1 VLVSFDGFRG
11 DYLDRYN
18 APSFQR
24 LAQRGVRAKGLIP
37 GFPSKTFPN
46 HVSIVTGEYPGT
58 HGITSNTF
66 YDPDRK
72 AFYSISQ
79 PNTVRDGSWYK
90 AEPLWV
96 TAERQGMVTASYF
109 WVGSEAAIKGIR
121 PATTMHFPDS
131 VTNLQRVD
139 TVLSWLNLPPERR
152 PHFLTLYISDVDGA
166 GHTYGPDDPHLQI
179 AILAV
184 DSALGHLMSGID
196 ALPIRDRIY
205 TVLVSDHGMAP
216 HSPEQTTTVSS
227 LLDTTGIIIGDLG
240 PNGHF
245 YVPGGVEKARI
256 IRDSLNRH
264 LQHGRAFLREELPQ
278 RLHYS
283 SDPRGGDVVVMMDE
297 NYEIAR
303 RVPRTAGGNH
313 GWDPIHPSM
322 YGIFLVSG
330 PGIKKGTMIAPF
342 ENIQVFPFLT
352 EILGLK
358 SPPGIDGKAGWL
370 RHEVMQ

>member
-1 VLVSFDGFRG
+1 
-11 DYLDRYN
+11 
-18 APSFQR
+18 
-24 LAQRGVRAKGLIP
+24 
-37 GFPSKTFPN
+37 
-46 HVSIVTGEYPGT
+46 
-58 HGITSNTF
+58 
-66 YDPDRK
+66 
-72 AFYSISQ
+72 
-79 PNTVRDGSWYK
+79 
-90 AEPLWV
+90 
-96 TAERQGMVTASYF
+96 
-109 WVGSEAAIKGIR
+109 
-121 PATTMHFPDS
+121 MHFPDS

-152 PHFLTLYISDVDGA
+152 PHFLTLYVGDVDGA
-166 GHTYGPDDPHLQI
+166 GHTYGPDDPHLQS

-184 DSALGHLMSGID
+184 DSALAHLMSGID

-227 LLDTTGIIIGDLG
+227 LLDTTAIIIGDLG

-245 YVPGGVEKARI
+245 YVAGGVEKARM

-303 RVPRTAGGNH
+303 RVPRSAGGNH

-330 PGIKKGTMIAPF
+330 PGIKKGTIIAPF
-342 ENIQVFPFLT
+342 ENIQIFPFLT
-352 EILGLK
+352 EVLGLK